1 MIENLLIIITISTV
15 LVFILSWYIDKLE
28 KKRVSRIDNKSLPRR
43 IKVNQSVGQYR
54 KEVIKA
60 IKYINESL
68 EKEIFTLK

>member
-60 IKYINESL
+60 IP
-68 EKEIFTLK
+68 IFQS